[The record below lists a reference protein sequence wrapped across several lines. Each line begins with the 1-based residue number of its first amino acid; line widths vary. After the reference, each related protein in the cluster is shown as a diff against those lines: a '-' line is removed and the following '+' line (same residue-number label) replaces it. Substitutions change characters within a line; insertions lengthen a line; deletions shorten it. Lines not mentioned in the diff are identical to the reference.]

1 MDKLHY
7 LNSVQ
12 NFLTA
17 MEIRPARVRIK
28 SLNFYVAI
36 ILAIW
41 VQDIRGPKDTIE
53 PEEVL
58 TLEGKLYKCFG

>member
-1 MDKLHY
+1 
-7 LNSVQ
+7 
-12 NFLTA
+12 
-17 MEIRPARVRIK
+17 
-28 SLNFYVAI
+28 VAI